1 MTSLLSERSQARIT
15 TRYIFFYFFLSID
28 VIGYSS
34 YLSEK
39 PRNFEIV
46 ASLSSIVAAFYLGS
60 NQLTT

>member
-46 ASLSSIVAAFYLGS
+46 ASLSSVAAVYLAPI
-60 NQLTT
+60 N